1 MSDLTADELVKRGD
15 KKMMTTLTRWKPDY
29 EAAAAAYEEAGSKF
43 RAKGRTKEAM
53 LAFEKCAEANGKE
66 DNEWHAAKNFEMCAL
81 LAKDCAGVEETVS
94 YAQRACEAYV
104 SAGRAQRGAECLGKC
119 AKFMDESAPDASA
132 RLLNAAIEML
142 EDDDKHV
149 YAANYYRD
157 LSVVLMRQEK
167 HAEAA
172 ETMVRFG
179 GSCEE
184 TGAANAQRKAYL
196 SAVVALLFDGDGVGA
211 QATYTDVCDVPA
223 FVGSEEQR
231 VAYKLLDAYREKADA
246 ADIKR
251 VCEASQELTFLEA
264 PFARAAKKLPSPKH
278 DLKAIS
284 VKMGGSGGVAAAVE
298 PFVGA
303 GGLGGEEDEDDLT

>member
-1 MSDLTADELVKRGD
+1 VD
-15 KKMMTTLTRWKPDY
+15 
-29 EAAAAAYEEAGSKF
+29 
-43 RAKGRTKEAM
+43 
-53 LAFEKCAEANGKE
+53 
-66 DNEWHAAKNFEMCAL
+66 
-81 LAKDCAGVEETVS
+81 ETVS

-119 AKFMDESAPDASA
+119 AKFMDESKPDASA

-179 GSCEE
+179 GSCDA

-211 QATYTDVCDVPA
+211 QATYTDVCEVPA

-246 ADIKR
+246 
-251 VCEASQELTFLEA
+251 SQELTFLEA
-264 PFARAAKKLPSPKH
+264 PFARAAKKLPLPKH

-284 VKMGGSGGVAAAVE
+284 VKMGGSGGVAAATE
-298 PFVGA
+298 PFVAA
-303 GGLGGEEDEDDLT
+303 GGAGGEEDEDDLT